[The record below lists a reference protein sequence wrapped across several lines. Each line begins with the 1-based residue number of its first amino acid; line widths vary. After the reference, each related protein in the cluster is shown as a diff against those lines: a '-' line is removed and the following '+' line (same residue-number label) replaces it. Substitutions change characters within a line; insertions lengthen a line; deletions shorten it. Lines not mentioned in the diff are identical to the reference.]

1 MIRSTKSVLG
11 LAALGLLA
19 GCGPGLPFNQYPD
32 PNAAAAVEET
42 RPLVEDCRSRFA
54 TELAGTPAE
63 EQSSPLI
70 TRDAEIVTVRLEAQP
85 TGPDAIDPV
94 QFGCTYEKGELTVS
108 GRVR

>member
-1 MIRSTKSVLG
+1 MIKSLKSVLG
-11 LAALGLLA
+11 LAALLLPA

-42 RPLVEDCRSRFA
+42 KPLVDDCRGRFA

-70 TRDAEIVTVRLEAQP
+70 TRDDEIVSVRLEAQP

-94 QFGCTYEKGELTVS
+94 QFACTYEKGELTLA
-108 GRVR
+108 GRVK